1 MEMRGELSALIDHS
15 DPACKVHRWRSPADE
30 PLSAPARRIHNPL
43 GTTGASSE
51 RSNSLQIISP
61 EGETMSKSDYLQQAA
76 KAERLARD
84 VFDSLTLERLRAFA
98 AECRAKAQVLA
109 A

>member
-1 MEMRGELSALIDHS
+1 
-15 DPACKVHRWRSPADE
+15 
-30 PLSAPARRIHNPL
+30 
-43 GTTGASSE
+43 
-51 RSNSLQIISP
+51 
-61 EGETMSKSDYLQQAA
+61 MSKSDYLQQAA